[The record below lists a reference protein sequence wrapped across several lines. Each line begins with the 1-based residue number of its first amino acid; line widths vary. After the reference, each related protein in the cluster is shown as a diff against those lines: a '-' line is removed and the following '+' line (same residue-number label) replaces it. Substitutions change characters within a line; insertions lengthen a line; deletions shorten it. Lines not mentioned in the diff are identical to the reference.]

1 MNPEE
6 ILRSFREELR
16 GVSDIRSLE
25 ELRVKYLGKKGLIRS
40 LLEGI
45 KNYPPEERKDVGRAV
60 NDLKSAIEREINEK
74 SSAIRECARQVDLT
88 LPGKDFPLGNIHPLR
103 RIYRELIE
111 IFVGM
116 GFSVER
122 GPEIEWDYY
131 NFEALNIPKL
141 HPARDLQDTMYVT
154 ENMVM
159 RTHTSP
165 VQIRAMQK
173 LGSPPVRIIAPGKVY
188 RRDPFDASHS
198 PCFHQMEGLAVD
210 KGISFAGLKSDLTL
224 FAKAVFGP
232 DTKVD
237 FIPSY
242 YPFTE
247 PSADMVVKWR
257 GKWLEILGSGM
268 VHPQV
273 LRNGGID
280 PEVYSGYAFGFGVD
294 RIAMVRYGIDDIRL
308 FFENDKAFLEQI
320 R

>member
-1 MNPEE
+1 MNPDD
-6 ILRSFREELR
+6 ILRSFREEM
-16 GVSDIRSLE
+16 GAVSDPRSLE
-25 ELRVKYLGKKGLIRS
+25 EIRIRYLGRKGLLKELFDS
-40 LLEGI
+40 L
-45 KNYPPEERKDVGRAV
+45 KNLPPQDRKEAGRAINEV
-60 NDLKSAIEREINEK
+60 KSAIERDIAERAAALSED
-74 SSAIRECARQVDLT
+74 SRQVDLT
-88 LPGKDFPLGNIHPLR
+88 LPGREFSLGNIHPIR
-103 RIYRELIE
+103 RVYNELVE

-116 GFSVER
+116 GFSVET
-122 GPEIEWDYY
+122 GPEIEWDWY

-165 VQIRAMQK
+165 VQIRAMQRIGK
-173 LGSPPVRIIAPGKVY
+173 PPIRIIAPGKVY
-188 RRDPFDASHS
+188 RRDPPDASHS

-210 KGISFAGLKSDLTL
+210 EGISFAGLKSDLAV
-224 FAKAVFGP
+224 FARGVFGP
-232 DTKVD
+232 DTQVD

-257 GKWLEILGSGM
+257 GRWLEILGSGM

-273 LRNGGID
+273 LRNGGVD
-280 PEVYSGYAFGFGVD
+280 PERYTGYAFGFGVD
-294 RIAMVRYGIDDIRL
+294 RIAMVKYGIDDIRL
-308 FFENDKAFLEQI
+308 FFENDRAFLEQI